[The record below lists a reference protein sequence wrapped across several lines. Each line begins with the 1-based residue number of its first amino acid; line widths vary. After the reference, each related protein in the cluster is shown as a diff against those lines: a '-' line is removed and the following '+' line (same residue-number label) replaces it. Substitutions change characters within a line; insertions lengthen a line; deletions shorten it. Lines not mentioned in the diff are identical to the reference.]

1 MENGEVSG
9 FISIKSN
16 DNLEI
21 LDNGGATSMTYKLR
35 MDGRT
40 YFVKQL
46 RPELRNDARYRE
58 IFTKECL

>member
-16 DNLEI
+16 DNIEI

-40 YFVKQL
+40 
-46 RPELRNDARYRE
+46 
-58 IFTKECL
+58 